1 MDDAIIEKVK
11 QVEYEILCQVDAFC
25 KRNGIRYSLYGGTLL
40 GAVRHGGFI
49 PWDDD
54 IDIVMTREEFTR
66 FCALWQSSG
75 INGYYLEYFELDTHT
90 QNCHAKIRK
99 NGTLLLSRGEDESA
113 GHHGIWID
121 IFILD
126 KISGDKI
133 QAEKTISEGRKM
145 LILVKANALVPGEST
160 AKKLV
165 RRILR
170 LLPSRMRWNV
180 LHDCAEYMRRNDAEL
195 TDDYLLCDFCTLS
208 YMKVRYPKHTV
219 DSYTELRFCEKE
231 FPAFS
236 NYEELLTIMYGDYM
250 QLPPEEE
257 RVYKHTPVKIQL

>member
-1 MDDAIIEKVK
+1 MEKAIIEKVK

-25 KRNGIRYSLYGGTLL
+25 KQNGIRYSLYGGTLL

-54 IDIVMTREEFTR
+54 IDIVMTRSEFTR
-66 FCALWQSSG
+66 FCALWQSAG
-75 INGYYLEYFELDTHT
+75 IDGYYLEYFELDTHT

-99 NGTLLLSRGEDESA
+99 DGTLLLSQGEDEST

-126 KISGDKI
+126 KISQNRKQEI
-133 QAEKTISEGRKM
+133 KTTAVARKM
-145 LILVKANALVPGEST
+145 LILVKANALMPGESA
-160 AKKLV
+160 AKKIV
-165 RRILR
+165 RRTLRIL
-170 LLPSRMRWNV
+170 PPRMRWKM
-180 LHDCAEYMRRNDAEL
+180 LRGCAEYMRRNDAIIINH
-195 TDDYLLCDFCTLS
+195 YLLCDFCTLS
-208 YMKVRYPKHTV
+208 YMKVRYPRHTA
-219 DSYTELRFCEKE
+219 DSYTELRFCEKG
-231 FPAFS
+231 FPVFS

-257 RVYKHTPVKIQL
+257 RVYTHAPVKIRL

>member
-1 MDDAIIEKVK
+1 MDEAVIEKLK
-11 QVEYEILCQVDAFC
+11 QVEYEILCQIDTFC
-25 KRNGIRYSLYGGTLL
+25 KQNAIRYSLFWGTLL

-54 IDIVMTREEFTR
+54 IDIVMTRSEFTR
-66 FCALWQSSG
+66 FCDLWQSSG
-75 INGYYLEYFELDTHT
+75 IDGYYLEYFEFDTHT

-99 NGTLLLSRGEDESA
+99 DGTLLLSRGEDENS

-126 KISGDKI
+126 KISTNKK
-133 QAEKTISEGRKM
+133 QENKTIAEGSKM
-145 LILVKANALVPGEST
+145 LILVKANALISGESIL
-160 AKKLV
+160 KKIV
-165 RRILR
+165 RRVLR
-170 LLPSRMRWNV
+170 LLPARIRWNR
-180 LHDCAEYMRRNDAEL
+180 LRKCAEYMRRNDAEL
-195 TDDYLLCDFCTLS
+195 TDDYQLCDISSFND
-208 YMKVRYPKHTV
+208 MKFRYPKHTV
-219 DSYTELRFCEKE
+219 DSYTELQFCEKD

-257 RVYKHTPVKIQL
+257 RVYTHFPVKIQL